1 MVDEATE
8 RARRAFRSHGSFEPA
23 DDEYE
28 YENVTTPF
36 DAAVAVTEGG
46 GGRGRFE
53 VTVRAPSLDAAAADD
68 VAPVVEDGW
77 YETFELRVEDVGGV
91 TKGDGDVET
100 VVRRTDDEV
109 VVEMAYEDLDARRG
123 ADDANALVNFVEG
136 TYVQGIIPG
145 YEYTDP
151 VAGLVSRAQDAAGGG
166 RA

>member
-1 MVDEATE
+1 MVDDATE
-8 RARRAFRSHGSFEPA
+8 RARRAFRSHGSFEPT
-23 DDEYE
+23 DDA

-36 DAAVAVTEGG
+36 DATVAVAESD
-46 GGRGRFE
+46 GGRARFE
-53 VTVRAPSLDAAAADD
+53 VTVRAPSLDAAVSED

-77 YETFELRVEDVGGV
+77 FETFELRVEDVGGV
-91 TKGDGDVET
+91 TRSDDVET
-100 VVRRTDDEV
+100 DVGRVGDEI
-109 VVEMAYEDLDARRG
+109 VVEMTYEDIDARRG

-151 VAGLVSRAQDAAGGG
+151 VSGLVSSARDTAGGG

>member
-1 MVDEATE
+1 MVDDATE
-8 RARRAFRSHGSFEPA
+8 RARRAFRSHGSFEPT
-23 DDEYE
+23 DDA

-36 DAAVAVTEGG
+36 DATVSVAESD

-53 VTVRAPSLDAAAADD
+53 VTVRVPSLDAAVVED

-77 YETFELRVEDVGGV
+77 FETFELRVEDVGGV
-91 TKGDGDVET
+91 TQGDSDDIET
-100 VVRRTDDEV
+100 EVRRTGDEV
-109 VVEMAYEDLDARRG
+109 VVEMTYEDIDARRG

-145 YEYTDP
+145 YEYTSP
-151 VAGLVSRAQDAAGGG
+151 VSELVSNARDAAGGG